1 MSSQTGVMGSSQTIP
16 DRLELSSL
24 GPTPQA
30 ALRRLVDEFERR
42 GWRDDGTGA
51 LAVVRLLEG
60 GGGSAPWGKAA
71 KAVPRVFLSS
81 NRVLRRDLE
90 AALRSAAKKS

>member
-1 MSSQTGVMGSSQTIP
+1 MGTSKTAP

-51 LAVVRLLEG
+51 LAVVRVLES
-60 GGGSAPWGKAA
+60 GGGSAPWA
-71 KAVPRVFLSS
+71 KAVKSVPRVFLSL
-81 NRVLRRDLE
+81 NHARRGDLE
-90 AALRSAAKKS
+90 EALRSAAKKS